1 MRGKLGTVT
10 GYLRLMRPLN
20 SFIGALGILL
30 GAHLTGNLSCNLA
43 LGLAILTAIAMTG
56 GANAV
61 NDFYDY
67 EIDKI
72 NKPHRP
78 VASGLIPRE
87 HSRYFAYG
95 LFGIGLGASAVIG
108 PWPLAIAGI
117 SVLFLEGYSRWW
129 KGIPVIGNVVVSLMI
144 AVAFF
149 YGAVVFGNGWAALPP
164 ACMGFLYT
172 WGREIIK
179 DLEDTEG
186 DAAQAA
192 RTFPLLFGDTKAKL
206 LTTVLFLLLLFGVLI
221 PYVLNVYNVV
231 YFVMVLVG
239 VDLPILYVLVRLWRA
254 DTLGNYRH
262 LSHVLKADMFIGLI
276 AVFIGSF

>member
-1 MRGKLGTVT
+1 MGSVT
-10 GYLRLMRPLN
+10 GYVRLMRPLN
-20 SFIGALGILL
+20 AFIGTLGILL
-30 GAHLTGNLSCNLA
+30 GAHLTGNLSLNLS

-56 GANAV
+56 GANAI

-78 VASGLIPRE
+78 LPSGLISRE
-87 HSRYFAYG
+87 HSRYFAYV
-95 LFGIGLGASAVIG
+95 LFGIGCVASALIG
-108 PWPLAIAGI
+108 PWPLVIAGI
-117 SVLFLEGYSRWW
+117 SIFLLEGYSRWW
-129 KGIPVIGNVVVSLMI
+129 KGTPVIGNVVVSLMI

-149 YGAVVFGNGWAALPP
+149 YGSVVFGNGWAALPP

-179 DLEDTEG
+179 DLEDAEG

-192 RTFPLLFGDTKAKL
+192 RTFPLLFGDVNAKI
-206 LTTVLFLLLLFGVLI
+206 LTTGLFLLLLFGVLL
-221 PYVLNVYNVV
+221 PYVLDVYNVV

-239 VDLPILYVLVRLWRA
+239 VDLPIVYVLVRLWKWN
-254 DTLGNYRH
+254 TPENYRH